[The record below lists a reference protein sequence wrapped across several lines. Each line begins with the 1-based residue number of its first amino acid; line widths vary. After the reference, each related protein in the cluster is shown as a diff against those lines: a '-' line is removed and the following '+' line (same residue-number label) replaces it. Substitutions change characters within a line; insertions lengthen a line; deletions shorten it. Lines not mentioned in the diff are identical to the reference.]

1 MIAKISGPGHE
12 ISEYAI
18 SDREMSVG
26 STLGAPKGALIIK
39 ATGAL
44 EKIFSCEAGTDIFR
58 SLVVHHWDRRSGIP
72 LLPAPGEFM
81 VHPDRQEHLFELANG
96 VTIREKIFM
105 LNGAPSGDDLREV
118 DPLAAYYIVEL
129 HNEGAK
135 TVEMATYA
143 SIRLAGAYESPTHT
157 AFDKRLHAFVAYN
170 EEAPD
175 VVRMAACSVPPDSY
189 EVTVDIAKT
198 NAATFPGELSRET
211 IERCHD
217 PLAIFHVDSKLA
229 PGERASF
236 FFTLTFSMEGSKDAR
251 KILASLP
258 DAGAALER
266 TREHYHQ
273 ALGRAVLMTPESQ
286 VNRGVLWA
294 KANML
299 RVQLLAQQGW
309 CFVNDPTRSN
319 NSVGRDT
326 AWYAYGGDFVTPQF
340 TRDALLWYAN
350 HLTADGMVVE
360 YYDIR
365 NGKTETYGLTM
376 NDNTPLLILGLWH
389 QYCVT
394 GDRSFLESVYANARR
409 AAEYILSQR
418 GEDGLVWARADGTG
432 NNGIVGWRNVIKGY
446 RLDGATTELNSECH
460 AALSTLGKIAAE
472 LGDEPTARHFADAAR
487 ELRTAVNEHLLDRS
501 RNLYYLTIDWEGRK
515 RTDVTCDLV
524 FPVLFG
530 VADHEIATNII
541 ATLSRPEFWTD
552 AGLHTVPRTAIDYG
566 PAHGEGLL
574 GGVWGGPTF
583 WFAAAAAAFNAEFM
597 ASALTASFKHYA
609 QDPRRYNT
617 VPGQFSEWLHGET
630 LNNHGMMLSPWFPP
644 KYLWAAMEGAAGLEI
659 TSRPPKLHGRLPAGW
674 SWLGVRNVMV
684 RGRDV
689 CWFTVR
695 LEKLTTYANS
705 SQLEIN
711 ADCQYDLDVTD
722 DVCVGG
728 DHAMSIALRRPGAM
742 AILVGN
748 TLDRTITTSL
758 SVPASHFPEFCTLRL
773 YDSLVGEWREIDDF
787 DPSRMQKGFA
797 VQVSRH
803 GFCVIEICEKTS

>member
-12 ISEYAI
+12 ISQYAI
-18 SDREMSVG
+18 SDREMPVG
-26 STLGAPKGALIIK
+26 STLGAAKAALIIK

-44 EKIFSCEAGTDIFR
+44 EKIYSCEAGIDVFR
-58 SLVVHHWDRRSGIP
+58 AMVIHHWDRNSGIP
-72 LLPAPGEFM
+72 LLPSPGEFV
-81 VHPDRQEHLFELANG
+81 VHPDLQEHIFELANG
-96 VTIREKIFM
+96 IEVREKIFM
-105 LNGAPSGDDLREV
+105 LSGPPSGEDLHDV
-118 DPLAAYYIVEL
+118 DPPAAYYTVEL
-129 HNEGAK
+129 RNLGER
-135 TVEMATYA
+135 TVEMETYA
-143 SIRLAGAYESPTHT
+143 SVRLSGGYESAAHT
-157 AFDKRLHAFVAYN
+157 SYDKHLNAFAVYN

-175 VVRMAACSVPPDSY
+175 VVRMAACSVAPASY
-189 EVTVDIAKT
+189 EVTDDLAKA
-198 NAATFPGELSRET
+198 NAAQFRGKLCNKS
-211 IERCHD
+211 IERCND
-217 PLAIFHVDSKLA
+217 PLGIFHLGNRLK

-236 FFTLTFSMEGSKDAR
+236 FFTLSFSVRGTEAAR
-251 KILASLP
+251 DVLASLP
-258 DAGAALER
+258 DAKTALTR
-266 TREHYHQ
+266 THEHYHQ

-299 RVQLLAQQGW
+299 RVQLLTQQGW

-326 AWYAYGGDFVTPQF
+326 SWYAFGGDFVSPHF
-340 TRDALLWYAN
+340 TREALTWYAN
-350 HLTADGMVVE
+350 HLTPEGMVVE

-389 QYCVT
+389 HYCVT
-394 GDRSFLESVYANARR
+394 GDRSFLEAIYPKARR
-409 AAEYILSQR
+409 AAEYILSR
-418 GEDGLVWARADGTG
+418 RAGRGLVWCRADGTG
-432 NNGIVGWRNVIKGY
+432 NCGIAGWRNVIQGY

-460 AALSTLGKIAAE
+460 AALQTMARIAAE
-472 LGDEPTARHFADAAR
+472 LDDEDAANQFSDAAR
-487 ELRTAVNEHLLDRS
+487 DLRTAINEHLLDRS
-501 RNLYYLTIDWEGRK
+501 RKLYYLTIDWDGRK

-530 VADHEIATNII
+530 VADHEVATNIV

-583 WFAAAAAAFNAEFM
+583 WFAAAAASFNAEFM

-609 QDPRRYNT
+609 EDPRRYNT

-630 LNNHGMMLSPWFPP
+630 LNNHGMMLSPWFAP

-659 TSRPPKLHGRLPAGW
+659 TSRPPKLHGRLPPGW
-674 SWLGVRNVMV
+674 AWLGVRKVMV

-689 CWFTVR
+689 SWFTVR
-695 LEKLTTYANS
+695 LDKLTTYANS

-711 ADCQYDLDVTD
+711 ADRQYDDDVSD

-728 DHAMSIALRRPGAM
+728 DHAMSIALRRDGALAM
-742 AILVGN
+742 LVGN

-758 SVPASHFPEFCTLRL
+758 SVPARHFAENSTLRV
-773 YDSLVGEWREIDDF
+773 YDSLVGEWRDYPDF
-787 DPSRMQKGFA
+787 DPSKLHDGFP

-803 GFCVIEICEKTS
+803 GFCVLEVCEKGT

>member
-1 MIAKISGPGHE
+1 MIAKVSGPGHE

-44 EKIFSCEAGTDIFR
+44 EKIFSCEAGVDVFR
-58 SLVVHHWDRRSGIP
+58 SLVIHHWDRESGIP
-72 LLPAPGEFM
+72 LLPSPGEFV
-81 VHPDRQEHLFELANG
+81 VHPDRQEHIFELANG
-96 VTIREKIFM
+96 VAVHEKIFM
-105 LNGAPSGDDLREV
+105 LNGPTNGSDSHDV
-118 DPLAAYYIVEL
+118 DPPAAYYTVEL
-129 HNEGAK
+129 RNNGERAAD
-135 TVEMATYA
+135 MATYA
-143 SIRLAGAYESPTHT
+143 SIRLGGGYESPTHT
-157 AFDKRLHAFVAYN
+157 SYDKRRHAFVAYN

-175 VVRMAACSVPPDSY
+175 VVRMASCSPAPDSY
-189 EVTVDIAKT
+189 EVTVDLAKASASEFRGKLC
-198 NAATFPGELSRET
+198 NET
-211 IERCHD
+211 IDCCED
-217 PLAIFHVDSKLA
+217 PLGIFHLDSRLK
-229 PGERASF
+229 PGQSASF
-236 FFTLTFSMEGSKDAR
+236 FFTLTFSMGGATDAR
-251 KILASLP
+251 NTLASLP
-258 DAGAALER
+258 DAETALER
-266 TREHYHQ
+266 TREHYQ
-273 ALGRAVLMTPESQ
+273 QTLDRAILMTPEAQ

-299 RVQLLAQQGW
+299 RVQLLTKQGW

-326 AWYAYGGDFVTPQF
+326 AWYAYGGDYVTPRF
-340 TRDALLWYAN
+340 TREALLWYAD
-350 HLTADGMVVE
+350 HLTPDGMVVE
-360 YYDIR
+360 YFDIR
-365 NGKTETYGLTM
+365 NGNTETYGLTI
-376 NDNTPLLILGLWH
+376 NDNTPLLIMALWH

-394 GDRSFLESVYANARR
+394 GDREFLERVYPKARR
-409 AAEYILSQR
+409 AAEYILSQT
-418 GEDGLVWARADGTG
+418 GDFGLVWCRADGTG
-432 NNGIVGWRNVIKGY
+432 NSGIVGWRNVIKGY

-460 AALSTLGKIAAE
+460 AALQTLGKIASE
-472 LGDEPTARHFADAAR
+472 LGDADTARHFDDAAR
-487 ELRTAVNEHLLDRS
+487 KLRDAINDQLLDRS
-501 RNLYYLTIDWEGRK
+501 RNLYYLTIDWDGRK

-530 VADHEIATNII
+530 VADHEVATNIV

-597 ASALTASFKHYA
+597 AYALSASFKHYA
-609 QDPRRYNT
+609 EDPRRYNT

-644 KYLWAAMEGAAGLEI
+644 KYLWAAMEGAAGLEV
-659 TSRPPKLHGRLPAGW
+659 TSRPPKLHGRLPPGW
-674 SWLGVRNVMV
+674 AWLGARKVMV

-689 CWFTVR
+689 AWFTVR
-695 LEKLTTYANS
+695 LDKLTTYANS

-711 ADCQYDLDVTD
+711 ADRQYDVDISEDVR
-722 DVCVGG
+722 VGG
-728 DHAMSIALRRPGAM
+728 DHAMSIALRRDGAI

-748 TLDRTITTSL
+748 TLDRTITTSV
-758 SVPASHFPEFCTLRL
+758 SIPARHVPGRCAMRM
-773 YDSLVGEWREIDDF
+773 YDSLVGEWREFHDF
-787 DPSRMQKGFA
+787 EPSRLHEGFP

-803 GFCVIEICEKTS
+803 GFCLLEVCEKAI

>member
-44 EKIFSCEAGTDIFR
+44 EKIFSCEAGVDVFR
-58 SLVVHHWDRRSGIP
+58 SLVVHHWDLRSGIP
-72 LLPAPGEFM
+72 LLPSPGEFII
-81 VHPDRQEHLFELANG
+81 HPDHQEHLFELANG
-96 VTIREKIFM
+96 ATVAEKIFM
-105 LNGAPSGDDLREV
+105 LNGAPTGNGKRKV
-118 DPLAAYYIVEL
+118 DPPAAYYTVEL
-129 HNEGAK
+129 RNDGDQ
-135 TVEMATYA
+135 TVEMCTF
-143 SIRLAGAYESPTHT
+143 SSVRLAGGYESPTHT
-157 AFDKRLHAFVAYN
+157 SYDKRRRAFVAYN

-175 VVRMAACSVPPDSY
+175 VVRMAACSVEPDSY

-198 NAATFPGELSRET
+198 NAAQFPGKLSDEV
-211 IERCHD
+211 IERGHD
-217 PLAIFHVDSKLA
+217 PLGIFHLNHRLK

-236 FFTLTFSMEGSKDAR
+236 FFTLTFSVEGADAAR
-251 KILASLP
+251 KTLSSLP
-258 DAGAALER
+258 DAEAALER

-273 ALGRAVLMTPESQ
+273 ALGRAVLMTPEAE

-319 NSVGRDT
+319 NSVARDT
-326 AWYAYGGDFVTPQF
+326 AWFAYGGDFVTPQF
-340 TRDALLWYAN
+340 TRESLLWYAN
-350 HLTADGMVVE
+350 HLTPDGMVVE
-360 YYDIR
+360 YFDIR

-376 NDNTPLLILGLWH
+376 NDNTPLLVLALWH

-394 GDRSFLESVYANARR
+394 GDRSFLEAVYPNARR

-418 GEDGLVWARADGTG
+418 GDHGLVWSRADGTG
-432 NNGIVGWRNVIKGY
+432 NYGIVGWRNVIQGY
-446 RLDGATTELNSECH
+446 RLDGATTEINSECH
-460 AALSTLGKIAAE
+460 AALQALGKIAAE
-472 LGDEPTARHFADAAR
+472 LGDDEAARHFDDSASDLRAAI
-487 ELRTAVNEHLLDRS
+487 NEHLLDRS

-530 VADHEIATNII
+530 VAEHEVATNIV
-541 ATLSRPEFWTD
+541 ATLSRAEFWTD
-552 AGLHTVPRTAIDYG
+552 AGLHTVARTAIDYG

-583 WFAAAAAAFNAEFM
+583 WFAAAASAFNAEFM
-597 ASALTASFKHYA
+597 ASALTSSFKHYA

-630 LNNHGMMLSPWFPP
+630 LNNRGMMLSPWFPP
-644 KYLWAAMEGAAGLEI
+644 KYLWAAMEGAAGLEV
-659 TSRPPKLHGRLPAGW
+659 TSRPPKLHGRLPPGW
-674 SWLGVRNVMV
+674 AWLGVRKVMV

-689 CWFTVR
+689 AWFTVR

-705 SQLEIN
+705 AKLEIN
-711 ADCQYDLDVTD
+711 ADRQYDSDVSD
-722 DVCVGG
+722 DVLVGG
-728 DHAMSIALRRPGAM
+728 DHAMSIALRRDGDM
-742 AILVGN
+742 AILIGN

-758 SVPASHFPEFCTLRL
+758 AVPSRHLPQRCTLRL
-773 YDSLVGEWREIDDF
+773 YDSLVGEWREFSDF
-787 DPSRMQKGFA
+787 EPSRLHDGFP

-803 GFCVIEICEKTS
+803 GFCLLEVCEKTS